1 MYMNV
6 NKFENKFKLKLPNI
20 KNEIINEAKK
30 YL

>member
-1 MYMNV
+1 MFMNV
-6 NKFENKFKLKLPNI
+6 NKFEKKFQLKLPNI